1 MKPGR
6 ATEPDNEKNQV
17 CGLRARAKG
26 LLADFAPPRKGG
38 GEAGGI
44 RYVAK
49 TGKVLFRLRPNN
61 TFGFLAPDTT
71 FACEDAQNLVCGAF
85 SRANATHLCPPGIVV
100 FQAFWHQIPR
110 ISGLF
115 TAPSCL
121 SAHSFLVPGGRDA
134 SRMVWV
140 GLWSLHGC
148 LSGHFYAPP
157 ATGSLNWYPPGCSGR
172 CHGHRMQ
179 RAWEGCLSW
188 EAFPLGLPF
197 PHSLFTPP
205 WPLFMHTGMLRMIIV
220 MPKLLRT

>member
-1 MKPGR
+1 MLLGR
-6 ATEPDNEKNQV
+6 
-17 CGLRARAKG
+17 
-26 LLADFAPPRKGG
+26 
-38 GEAGGI
+38 
-44 RYVAK
+44 
-49 TGKVLFRLRPNN
+49 
-61 TFGFLAPDTT
+61 TT
-71 FACEDAQNLVCGAF
+71 LSG
-85 SRANATHLCPPGIVV
+85 
-100 FQAFWHQIPR
+100 FWHQIPLSPVKMLKTWYVVHFLVQRDIPVPPRYRGFSGFLASVPR

-148 LSGHFYAPP
+148 LGDHFDAPP

-188 EAFPLGLPF
+188 EAFHLVFHFPTRCSPLPGLCSCIPAC
-197 PHSLFTPP
+197 S
-205 WPLFMHTGMLRMIIV
+205 G
-220 MPKLLRT
+220 

>member
-1 MKPGR
+1 VSRVSSCPGKSKKLIFILSSASFFFLSIVACVLTLLPGWCVR
-6 ATEPDNEKNQV
+6 SFLEV
-17 CGLRARAKG
+17 LLR
-26 LLADFAPPRKGG
+26 
-38 GEAGGI
+38 
-44 RYVAK
+44 
-49 TGKVLFRLRPNN
+49 TLRPNN

-140 GLWSLHGC
+140 GPWSLHGC
-148 LSGHFYAPP
+148 LGDHFDAPP

>member
-1 MKPGR
+1 MKR
-6 ATEPDNEKNQV
+6 
-17 CGLRARAKG
+17 LMR
-26 LLADFAPPRKGG
+26 
-38 GEAGGI
+38 
-44 RYVAK
+44 
-49 TGKVLFRLRPNN
+49 FRNLHTPCDGVVVRPNN

-140 GLWSLHGC
+140 GPWSLHGC
-148 LSGHFYAPP
+148 LGDHFDAPP

>member
-1 MKPGR
+1 MSG
-6 ATEPDNEKNQV
+6 AA
-17 CGLRARAKG
+17 RARPHPHNPDPVCSCTSKWQRVG
-26 LLADFAPPRKGG
+26 SC
-38 GEAGGI
+38 
-44 RYVAK
+44 V
-49 TGKVLFRLRPNN
+49 RPNN

>member
-1 MKPGR
+1 MLKTWYVVHFLVPTR
-6 ATEPDNEKNQV
+6 HTCAPQV
-17 CGLRARAKG
+17 SWFFRLS
-26 LLADFAPPRKGG
+26 
-38 GEAGGI
+38 GI
-44 RYVAK
+44 RYLESQVCSQLPA
-49 TGKVLFRLRPNN
+49 
-61 TFGFLAPDTT
+61 
-71 FACEDAQNLVCGAF
+71 AC
-85 SRANATHLCPPGIVV
+85 
-100 FQAFWHQIPR
+100 
-110 ISGLF
+110 
-115 TAPSCL
+115 